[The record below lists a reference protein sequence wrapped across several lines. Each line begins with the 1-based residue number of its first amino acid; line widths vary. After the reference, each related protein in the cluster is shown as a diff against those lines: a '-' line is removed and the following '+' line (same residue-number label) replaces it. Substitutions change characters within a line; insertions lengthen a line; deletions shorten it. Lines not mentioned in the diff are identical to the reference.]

1 MDNIDRSLLHRALQL
16 AGDIPTA
23 SRNVLRIGGSFG
35 FLVVPSEVFSR
46 KERREVMEPSGFSSF
61 SNGEVVG
68 ALSAFVGFAAFL
80 MRKIKPGLAN
90 DDVSIAGSKAD
101 LGIIQRL
108 EKECDRLAAQNTE
121 LADSVNRLQLE
132 TVKLSTENSKLHLEI
147 IGLREENA
155 ELRREN
161 KEMRKER
168 EELMQEMIELKADMH
183 EMSAVIKDLL
193 SKKP

>member
-1 MDNIDRSLLHRALQL
+1 M
-16 AGDIPTA
+16 
-23 SRNVLRIGGSFG
+23 
-35 FLVVPSEVFSR
+35 VVSGEVFSR
-46 KERREVMEPSGFSSF
+46 KERRQVMEPSGFS
-61 SNGEVVG
+61 NGEVIG
-68 ALSAFVGFAAFL
+68 GLTGFVAVAAYFMRKLKPGFA
-80 MRKIKPGLAN
+80 N
-90 DDVSIAGSKAD
+90 DEVSIAGSKAD
-101 LGIIQRL
+101 VGIIKRL
-108 EKECDRLAAQNTE
+108 GDECDRLAAQNTE
-121 LADSVNRLQLE
+121 LAESVNRLQLE

-168 EELMQEMIELKADMH
+168 EELMTEMAELKADMQ